1 MFDLQEFEAIK
12 RLKYK
17 YLRCLDNKLW
27 DEMGECFLDEATSAY
42 SGGKYAFSGRQ
53 AILDF
58 FRESMS
64 GGHIL
69 TSHTV
74 HHPEIDMTSET
85 SATGIWRLEDVF
97 IDDENGFAIQGTG
110 WYRDSYRKVDGGW
123 KILHT
128 GYKRSWEEMVKRKDD
143 DRLTMLQ
150 RWSDPT
156 GASSGI

>member
-1 MFDLQEFEAIK
+1 MYDLQEIEAIK

-27 DEMGECFLDEATSAY
+27 EEMAECFLDDATSAY
-42 SGGKYAFSGRQ
+42 SGGKYSFSGREE
-53 AILDF
+53 ILNF

-64 GGHIL
+64 GSHIL
-69 TSHTV
+69 SSHTV
-74 HHPEIDMTSET
+74 HHPEIDIDSET

-97 IDDENGFAIQGTG
+97 IDDENGFAIQGAG
-110 WYRDSYRKVDGGW
+110 WYRDEYRKLDGIW
-123 KILHT
+123 KIKHT
-128 GYKRSWEEMVKRKDD
+128 GYKRTWEEMVSRKDD
-143 DRLTMLQ
+143 AKLTMLQ

>member
-27 DEMGECFLDEATSAY
+27 EEMSECFLEEATSAY
-42 SGGKYAFSGRQ
+42 SGGKYAFEGRT

-64 GGHIL
+64 APHIL

-74 HHPEIDMTSET
+74 HHPEIELSSET

-110 WYRDSYRKVDGGW
+110 WYRDEYRKVGGQW

-128 GYKRSWEEMVKRKDD
+128 GYKRSWEEMVKRQGDE
-143 DRLTMLQ
+143 RLTMLQ
-150 RWSDPT
+150 RWSDAT